1 MEAVT
6 IFGDRL
12 RAQNKYPD
20 KEQVKNRFE
29 DPGPFDSGIFYLL
42 DANIF
47 LILYKIKVGSSP
59 WSYLT
64 DYPSRVKLPIFYFLN
79 QIDSMK

>member
-20 KEQVKNRFE
+20 KEQVKNIAG
-29 DPGPFDSGIFYLL
+29 DPGPLDSGIFDLL
-42 DANIF
+42 DTDFLIIENTF
-47 LILYKIKVGSSP
+47 LILY
-59 WSYLT
+59 
-64 DYPSRVKLPIFYFLN
+64 
-79 QIDSMK
+79 